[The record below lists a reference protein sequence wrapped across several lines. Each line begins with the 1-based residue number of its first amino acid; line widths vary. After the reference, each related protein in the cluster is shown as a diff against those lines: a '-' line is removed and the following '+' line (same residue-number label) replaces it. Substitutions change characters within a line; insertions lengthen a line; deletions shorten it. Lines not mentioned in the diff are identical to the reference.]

1 MRIRKND
8 TVLVIRG
15 KDKGKKGKVRYAYPA
30 DERVLVDG
38 VNMIRR
44 HARAR
49 AAARQAGIIE
59 MEAPLHVSKVA
70 LICNKCER
78 PARVSFSFLEGKKVR
93 VCSSCHEVID

>member
-70 LICNKCER
+70 LICNKC
-78 PARVSFSFLEGKKVR
+78 
-93 VCSSCHEVID
+93 